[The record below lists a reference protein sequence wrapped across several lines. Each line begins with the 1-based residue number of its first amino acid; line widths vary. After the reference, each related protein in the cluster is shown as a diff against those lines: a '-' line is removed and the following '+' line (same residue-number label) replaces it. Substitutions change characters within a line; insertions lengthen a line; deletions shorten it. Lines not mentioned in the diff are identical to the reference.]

1 MFDVYTITMDR
12 RSYRVISFI
21 LQLATNKG
29 SFFFWLFV
37 RFVSAI
43 LPLIT
48 IYQFSQVINLLESH
62 TSFITI
68 LWALVW
74 IFVVRIIDNFLRL
87 RSITKLEYEISAISF
102 DIHNF
107 FLADLKTDSTDERH
121 EIVQSIRNFA
131 DASSVTLNLIKQ
143 PGIDSLV
150 SLALIPPILFF
161 LDFRVFILNF
171 AYIFIYYAIDYYTT
185 QRYAHLKNIL
195 NTHTETY
202 YAKLQD
208 SNDFDLEQ
216 KSWSRHFR
224 RVANWGFSEWS
235 LLQNTAV
242 IFYSIIFLY
251 LIYMV
256 SVGDKQI
263 SDLVMIMGYVV
274 QTQVLLNSISS
285 IKDSLTD
292 MLVGLQR
299 LAKNTT
305 VSAVDLDDL
314 I

>member
-1 MFDVYTITMDR
+1 MDR

-21 LQLATNKG
+21 LHLATNKK
-29 SFFFWLFV
+29 SFFFWLSV

-48 IYQFSQVINLLESH
+48 IYQFSHVVGLLEAKSP
-62 TSFITI
+62 FINI
-68 LWALVW
+68 FWALIW
-74 IFVVRIIDNFLRL
+74 IFVVRIVDNFLRL
-87 RSITKLEYEISAISF
+87 RSITKLEYEIASISF

-107 FLADLKTDSTDERH
+107 FLSDLKTNTKLERH

-143 PGIDSLV
+143 PGIDSIV
-150 SLALIPPILFF
+150 SLTLIPPILFF

-171 AYIFIYYAIDYYTT
+171 AYVFIYIAIDTYTT
-185 QRYAHLKNIL
+185 QHYAHLKNIL

-224 RVANWGFSEWS
+224 RVANWGHVEWS

-242 IFYSIIFLY
+242 IFYSTILLY
-251 LIYMV
+251 LIYLV
-256 SVGDKQI
+256 TIGDKQV
-263 SDLVMIMGYVV
+263 SDVVLIIGYVT
-274 QTQVLLNSISS
+274 QTQVLLNSLSS

-299 LAKNTT
+299 LAKNQT
-305 VSAVDLDDL
+305 VSTVDLDDL

>member
-1 MFDVYTITMDR
+1 MDK

-43 LPLIT
+43 LPLVT

-62 TSFITI
+62 TSFTKV

-74 IFVVRIIDNFLRL
+74 VLVIRLVDNFLRL
-87 RSITKLEYEISAISF
+87 RSITKLEYEISSISF

-107 FLADLKTDSTDERH
+107 FLSDLKTEAKSERH

-143 PGIDSLV
+143 PGVDSIV
-150 SLALIPPILFF
+150 SLCLIPAILFF
-161 LDFRVFILNF
+161 LDFKVFVLNF
-171 AYIFIYYAIDYYTT
+171 AYILIYYAIDYYTT
-185 QRYAHLKNIL
+185 QRYAHLKDIL
-195 NTHTETY
+195 NTHTESY

-216 KSWSRHFR
+216 TSWSRHFMR
-224 RVANWGFSEWS
+224 FSNWRNTEWS
-235 LLQNTAV
+235 FLQNTAV
-242 IFYSIIFLY
+242 IFYSFIFLY
-251 LIYMV
+251 LIYTV
-256 SVGDKQI
+256 TTGLHQI
-263 SDLVMIMGYVV
+263 SDLVLIMGYIT
-274 QTQVLLNSISS
+274 QTQVLLNSISE

-292 MLVGLQR
+292 MLVGLER
-299 LAKNTT
+299 LAKNST
-305 VSAVDLDDL
+305 VSVIDLDDL

>member
-1 MFDVYTITMDR
+1 MDK

-21 LQLATNKG
+21 LQLATNKT

-48 IYQFSQVINLLESH
+48 IYQFSHVVSLLEAKSP
-62 TSFITI
+62 FEPIF
-68 LWALVW
+68 LALIW
-74 IFVVRIIDNFLRL
+74 IFIVRIVDNFLRL
-87 RSITKLEYEISAISF
+87 KSITKLEFEISSISF

-107 FLADLKTDSTDERH
+107 FLSDLKTENKSERH

-143 PGIDSLV
+143 PGIDSIV
-150 SLALIPPILFF
+150 SLCLIPPILFF
-161 LDFRVFILNF
+161 LDFKVFILNF
-171 AYIFIYYAIDYYTT
+171 AYIFVYTAIDIYTT
-185 QRYAHLKNIL
+185 QHYAHLKDIL

-224 RVANWGFSEWS
+224 RLANWGHTEWFS
-235 LLQNTAV
+235 LQNTAV
-242 IFYSIIFLY
+242 IFYSAILLY
-251 LIYMV
+251 LIYLV
-256 SVGDKQI
+256 TNGTKQV
-263 SDLVMIMGYVV
+263 SDLVLIIGYVT

-292 MLVGLQR
+292 MLVGLER
-299 LAKNTT
+299 LAKNST
-305 VSAVDLDDL
+305 VSAIDLDDL

>member
-1 MFDVYTITMDR
+1 MDK

-37 RFVSAI
+37 RFLSAI

-48 IYQFSQVINLLESH
+48 IYQFSQVINLLETH
-62 TSFITI
+62 TSFTKV
-68 LWALVW
+68 LWALIWVL
-74 IFVVRIIDNFLRL
+74 IIRLTDNFLRL
-87 RSITKLEYEISAISF
+87 RSITKLEYEISSISF

-107 FLADLKTDSTDERH
+107 FLSDLKTESKSERH

-150 SLALIPPILFF
+150 SLCLIPPILFF
-161 LDFRVFILNF
+161 LDFKVFVLNF

-195 NTHTETY
+195 NTHTESY

-224 RVANWGFSEWS
+224 RFVNWRHTEWS

-242 IFYSIIFLY
+242 IFYSFIFLY
-251 LIYMV
+251 LIYTVTTSLHQM
-256 SVGDKQI
+256 
-263 SDLVMIMGYVV
+263 SDLVLIMGYIT
-274 QTQVLLNSISS
+274 QTQVLLNSISE

-292 MLVGLQR
+292 MLVGLER
-299 LAKNTT
+299 LAKNST
-305 VSAVDLDDL
+305 VSVIDLDDL

>member
-1 MFDVYTITMDR
+1 MDR

-21 LQLATNKG
+21 LHLATNKK
-29 SFFFWLFV
+29 SFFFWLSV

-48 IYQFSQVINLLESH
+48 IYQFSHVVGLLEAKSP
-62 TSFITI
+62 FINI
-68 LWALVW
+68 FWALIW
-74 IFVVRIIDNFLRL
+74 IFVVRIVDNFLRL
-87 RSITKLEYEISAISF
+87 RSITKLEYEIASISF

-107 FLADLKTDSTDERH
+107 FLSDLKTNTKLERH

-143 PGIDSLV
+143 PGIDSVV
-150 SLALIPPILFF
+150 SLVLIPPILFL
-161 LDFRVFILNF
+161 LDTRVFVLNF
-171 AYIFIYYAIDYYTT
+171 AYIFVYIAIDTYTT
-185 QRYAHLKNIL
+185 QRYAHLKDIL

-208 SNDFDLEQ
+208 SNDFNLEQ

-235 LLQNTAV
+235 YLQNTAV
-242 IFYSIIFLY
+242 IFYSIILLY
-251 LIYMV
+251 LIYLV
-256 SVGDKQI
+256 TIGDKQV
-263 SDLVMIMGYVV
+263 SDVVLIVGYVT
-274 QTQVLLNSISS
+274 QTQVLLNSLSS

-299 LAKNTT
+299 LAKNQI

>member
-1 MFDVYTITMDR
+1 MDR

-21 LQLATNKG
+21 LQLATNKT

-48 IYQFSQVINLLESH
+48 IYQFSNVVSLLEAKSA
-62 TSFITI
+62 FEPIF
-68 LWALVW
+68 WALIW
-74 IFVVRIIDNFLRL
+74 IFIVRIIDNFLRL
-87 RSITKLEYEISAISF
+87 KSITKLEYEISAISF

-107 FLADLKTDSTDERH
+107 FLSDLKTEAKSERH

-143 PGIDSLV
+143 PGIDSIV
-150 SLALIPPILFF
+150 SICLIPPILFF
-161 LDFRVFILNF
+161 LDFKVFILNF
-171 AYIFIYYAIDYYTT
+171 AYIFVYTAIDIYTT
-185 QRYAHLKNIL
+185 QRYAHLKDIL

-216 KSWSRHFR
+216 KSWSRHFQR
-224 RVANWGFSEWS
+224 LANWGHTEWFS
-235 LLQNTAV
+235 LQNTAV
-242 IFYSIIFLY
+242 IFYCAILLY
-251 LIYMV
+251 LIYLV
-256 SVGDKQI
+256 TNGTKQV
-263 SDLVMIMGYVV
+263 SDLVLIIGYVT

-292 MLVGLQR
+292 MLVGLER
-299 LAKNTT
+299 LAKNQT
-305 VSAVDLDDL
+305 VSAIDLDDL

>member
-1 MFDVYTITMDR
+1 MDK

-21 LQLATNKG
+21 LHLTTNKG

-37 RFVSAI
+37 RFISAI
-43 LPLIT
+43 LPLVS
-48 IYQFSQVINLLESH
+48 IYQFSKVVNLLELKS
-62 TSFITI
+62 SFATI
-68 LWALVW
+68 LSALIW
-74 IFVVRIIDNFLRL
+74 IFIVRIVDNYLRIK
-87 RSITKLEYEISAISF
+87 SITKLEHEISSISF

-107 FLADLKTDSTDERH
+107 FLSDLKTETKTERH

-143 PGIDSLV
+143 PGIDSIV
-150 SLALIPPILFF
+150 SLCLIPPILFF
-161 LDFRVFILNF
+161 LDFKVFILNI

-185 QRYAHLKNIL
+185 QHYANLRNIL

-202 YAKLQD
+202 YAKLQE

-216 KSWSRHFR
+216 TSWSRHWR
-224 RVANWGFSEWS
+224 RITNWSFVEWTF
-235 LLQNTAV
+235 LQNTAV
-242 IFYSIIFLY
+242 IFYSIILLY
-251 LIYMV
+251 LIFLV
-256 SVGDKQI
+256 TIESKQI
-263 SDLVMIMGYVV
+263 SDLVLIMGYVT

-292 MLVGLQR
+292 MLVGLER
-299 LAKNTT
+299 LAKNQT

>member
-1 MFDVYTITMDR
+1 MDR

-43 LPLIT
+43 LPLVT
-48 IYQFSQVINLLESH
+48 IYQFSSIIKLLEKNEPFS
-62 TSFITI
+62 TI
-68 LWALVW
+68 LWSLIW
-74 IFVVRIIDNFLRL
+74 IMVVRILDNFLRL
-87 RSITKLEYEISAISF
+87 RSITRLEYEIASISF

-107 FLADLKTDSTDERH
+107 FLSDLKSKIKSERH

-131 DASSVTLNLIKQ
+131 DASTVTLNLIKQ
-143 PGIDSLV
+143 PGIDSVV
-150 SLALIPPILFF
+150 SLCLIPPILFF
-161 LDFRVFILNF
+161 LDFQVFVLNF
-171 AYIFIYYAIDYYTT
+171 AYIFIYMAIDSYTT
-185 QRYAHLKNIL
+185 QRYAKLKDIL
-195 NTHTETY
+195 NVHTETY

-224 RVANWGFSEWS
+224 RITRWGDFEWS

-242 IFYSIIFLY
+242 VFYSMILLY
-251 LIYMV
+251 LIYLVTQDIIQV
-256 SVGDKQI
+256 SG
-263 SDLVMIMGYVV
+263 LVLIIGYVT
-274 QTQVLLNSISS
+274 QTQVLLNSITN
-285 IKDSLTD
+285 IRDSLTD
-292 MLVGLQR
+292 MLVGLER
-299 LAKNTT
+299 LAKNQT
-305 VSAVDLDDL
+305 VSAIDLDDL

>member
-1 MFDVYTITMDR
+1 MDR
-12 RSYRVISFI
+12 RSFHVFYFI
-21 LQLATNKG
+21 LHLASNKK

-48 IYQFSQVINLLESH
+48 IYQFSNVVSLLEANSP
-62 TSFITI
+62 FVDIF
-68 LWALVW
+68 WALVW
-74 IFVVRIIDNFLRL
+74 ILVVRILDNFLRL
-87 RSITKLEYEISAISF
+87 RSITKLEYEISSISF

-107 FLADLKTDSTDERH
+107 FLGDLKTNDKNERH

-143 PGIDSLV
+143 PGIDSIV
-150 SLALIPPILFF
+150 SLVLIPPILFF
-161 LDFRVFILNF
+161 LDLRVFILNF
-171 AYIFIYYAIDYYTT
+171 AYIFVYIAIDTYTT
-185 QRYAHLKNIL
+185 QRYAHLRDIL

-202 YAKLQD
+202 YGKLQE

-224 RVANWGFSEWS
+224 RLANWGFFEWS
-235 LLQNTAV
+235 YLQNTAV

-256 SVGDKQI
+256 SSGAKQV
-263 SDLVMIMGYVV
+263 SDLVLIMGYVV
-274 QTQVLLNSISS
+274 QTQVLLNSLST

-299 LAKNTT
+299 LAKNST

>member
-1 MFDVYTITMDR
+1 MDK

-21 LQLATNKG
+21 LQLATNKKA
-29 SFFFWLFV
+29 FFFWLFV
-37 RFVSAI
+37 RFISAI
-43 LPLIT
+43 LPLVT
-48 IYQFSQVINLLESH
+48 IYQFSQVINLLEKHS
-62 TSFITI
+62 SFIPI
-68 LWALVW
+68 LWALIW

-87 RSITKLEYEISAISF
+87 RSITKLEYEISSISF

-107 FLADLKTDSTDERH
+107 FLSDLKTESKSERH

-143 PGIDSLV
+143 PGIDSIV
-150 SLALIPPILFF
+150 SLCLIPPILFF

-171 AYIFIYYAIDYYTT
+171 AYIFIYFAIDIYTT
-185 QRYAHLKNIL
+185 QHYAHLKDIL

-224 RVANWGFSEWS
+224 RVANWGHNEWS

-242 IFYSIIFLY
+242 VFYSLILLY
-251 LIYMV
+251 LIYLV
-256 SVGDKQI
+256 TVGNKQV
-263 SDLVMIMGYVV
+263 SDLVLIMGYVV

-292 MLVGLQR
+292 MLVGLER
-299 LAKNTT
+299 LAKNST

>member
-1 MFDVYTITMDR
+1 MDR

-21 LQLATNKG
+21 LHLATNKK
-29 SFFFWLFV
+29 SFFFWLSV

-48 IYQFSQVINLLESH
+48 IYQFSHVVGLLEAKSP
-62 TSFITI
+62 FINI
-68 LWALVW
+68 FWALIW
-74 IFVVRIIDNFLRL
+74 IFVVRIVDNFLRL
-87 RSITKLEYEISAISF
+87 RSITKLEYEIASISF

-107 FLADLKTDSTDERH
+107 FLSDLKTNTKLERH

-143 PGIDSLV
+143 PGIDSIV
-150 SLALIPPILFF
+150 SLVLIPPILFL
-161 LDFRVFILNF
+161 LDTRVFVLNF
-171 AYIFIYYAIDYYTT
+171 AYIFVYIAIDTYTT
-185 QRYAHLKNIL
+185 QRYAHLKDIL

-208 SNDFDLEQ
+208 SNDFNLEQ

-224 RVANWGFSEWS
+224 RVANGGFSEWS
-235 LLQNTAV
+235 YLQNTAV
-242 IFYSIIFLY
+242 IFYSIILLY
-251 LIYMV
+251 LIYLV
-256 SVGDKQI
+256 TIGDKQV
-263 SDLVMIMGYVV
+263 SDVVLIIGYVT
-274 QTQVLLNSISS
+274 QTQVLLNSLSS

-299 LAKNTT
+299 LAKNQT